1 MSPPLS
7 ASPALVLDDT
17 CVVKRDL
24 GNFVMGEVKNFSS
37 INNIHILLANEGFPN
52 AKVVYLGG
60 MWVMLEL
67 PSLSS
72 KDNIMKHVGVAS
84 WFHCLTNAEP
94 EFVSRERIVWV
105 DIEGVPLHV
114 WSCNTFT
121 KIGSKWGEVLEL
133 EENKDDFFA
142 RKRVCI
148 KTKQE
153 DNILEKFKIIV
164 NRKVFVIR
172 ARNCCFGLV
181 LLWRLLRC
189 GYVPRIVFVRAKE
202 EIARRNL
209 VKNEF
214 GGVRVEMEDRSILFG
229 DNYWKGRLTSSRISE
244 NSQKVDDHLIP
255 VKLGKDQTHKEGGSI
270 LEVLE
275 EVIKVGHTMGFSMEG
290 VHKDMEKIIGSQ
302 GDQMETKM
310 DIISDMEVKYL
321 WGNLNFDF
329 IFSEALGFS
338 GGILCVWDN
347 NMFRKEQ
354 HIISDNF
361 VALYGTWSSNKMK
374 ILLISVYA
382 PQVGSY
388 KKRGGAMGS
397 SFNME
402 SAQKYAQIG
411 SLLLVSLNG
420 INLIF
425 SHAFS
430 AVCLDKHLSDHR
442 PILLREVYSDF
453 GAIPFRFYQSWLSIQ
468 GFEQLVSHTWNTTC
482 LNDSNGM
489 IRFKKKLQILKK
501 EIHQGGVNDDI
512 LAARIGSMH
521 FLSTQRGRSSRP
533 MPRIIHVIHGH
544 KTRSSAAFPSNYE
557 FHHQEIEMCTGMFKD
572 QAEVVVA
579 QEEVQEKI
587 DLVENE
593 EELIEEEE

>member
-1 MSPPLS
+1 LFFYFSISFHFRFHSSNQISAALFLRFLVLCFFCCASSRFDSGVPFDLPSIQIHFVWLDFPVMGSYRTKEDDVAKISTSIFVTNFPDSTSAKDLFNSCKTYGHVVDSFIPTKRTKYGKRFGFVRFINVFNVDRLVGNLCTVWIGRHKLFANVARFKRNSFNGSFDKDKSKGGLRVNTTNPPNHSSRPGTTTTSFASAVKGVMSPPLS

-84 WFHCLTNAEP
+84 WFHCLTNAQP

-172 ARNCCFGLV
+172 AKELFAWSPSFV
-181 LLWRLLRC
+181 EVPEM
-189 GYVPRIVFVRAKE
+189 GYCSEDVFVQGEGVKQTELGQKMNSE
-202 EIARRNL
+202 EESDIE
-209 VKNEF
+209 VVSDTYF
-214 GGVRVEMEDRSILFG
+214 GETIEKDG
-229 DNYWKGRLTSSRISE
+229 DNVADSVHQSAEKETSIDPFNIYELLNKQKKDAKVNGSDSSCSSRILE

-302 GDQMETKM
+302 GDQM
-310 DIISDMEVKYL
+310 V
-321 WGNLNFDF
+321 
-329 IFSEALGFS
+329 
-338 GGILCVWDN
+338 
-347 NMFRKEQ
+347 FR
-354 HIISDNF
+354 
-361 VALYGTWSSNKMK
+361 
-374 ILLISVYA
+374 
-382 PQVGSY
+382 
-388 KKRGGAMGS
+388 
-397 SFNME
+397 
-402 SAQKYAQIG
+402 
-411 SLLLVSLNG
+411 
-420 INLIF
+420 
-425 SHAFS
+425 
-430 AVCLDKHLSDHR
+430 
-442 PILLREVYSDF
+442 
-453 GAIPFRFYQSWLSIQ
+453 
-468 GFEQLVSHTWNTTC
+468 
-482 LNDSNGM
+482 
-489 IRFKKKLQILKK
+489 
-501 EIHQGGVNDDI
+501 
-512 LAARIGSMH
+512 
-521 FLSTQRGRSSRP
+521 
-533 MPRIIHVIHGH
+533 
-544 KTRSSAAFPSNYE
+544 
-557 FHHQEIEMCTGMFKD
+557 
-572 QAEVVVA
+572 
-579 QEEVQEKI
+579 
-587 DLVENE
+587 
-593 EELIEEEE
+593 